1 MNCRGNIMRLYEKQ
15 ETKRSKEIKQH
26 YLQRMDDKAYEIGKN
41 LGEILKDKIDY
52 NGIELSIKF
61 PRYGKRMSQLSF
73 EDDERPSF
81 KNILTF
87 EIKPKHVPKIIDVK
101 SYHMPHLI
109 GTRYRSFLET
119 PYSHRGIDREG
130 FVFGIDREG
139 FALMRG
145 VKDAGFVQDDEKG
158 EPWDK
163 IVIDGFKATNDPL
176 VTEIE
181 FIAYTDEYKKELGLI
196 E

>member
-1 MNCRGNIMRLYEKQ
+1 
-15 ETKRSKEIKQH
+15 
-26 YLQRMDDKAYEIGKN
+26 
-41 LGEILKDKIDY
+41 
-52 NGIELSIKF
+52 
-61 PRYGKRMSQLSF
+61 
-73 EDDERPSF
+73 
-81 KNILTF
+81 
-87 EIKPKHVPKIIDVK
+87 
-101 SYHMPHLI
+101 
-109 GTRYRSFLET
+109 
-119 PYSHRGIDREG
+119 
-130 FVFGIDREG
+130 
-139 FALMRG
+139 MRG